1 MYINAAEYLQEIR
14 AGFITLH
21 NRQRD
26 LKNLES
32 MLEAKAITYNP
43 DRINTTPRKDGLEE
57 LALKHLKKRDQIL
70 TEIDKILAFLYQ
82 RIDEASQ
89 YISEM
94 DSEDQQEVLRLR
106 YLQQRSWSEIL
117 EIRECD
123 DISSQYKIH
132 KRALESLQRILN
144 NHCMT
149 IE

>member
-144 NHCMT
+144 NHCMI